1 MAENVILRAIT
12 YFFQN
17 VTDQVDLKY
26 GEYLNNTI
34 KEFDLLRGR
43 VREKTLYLLDVFFFN
58 FHGTAMKRSLG

>member
-43 VREKTLYLLDVFFFN
+43 VREKTLYLLDVFFF
-58 FHGTAMKRSLG
+58 